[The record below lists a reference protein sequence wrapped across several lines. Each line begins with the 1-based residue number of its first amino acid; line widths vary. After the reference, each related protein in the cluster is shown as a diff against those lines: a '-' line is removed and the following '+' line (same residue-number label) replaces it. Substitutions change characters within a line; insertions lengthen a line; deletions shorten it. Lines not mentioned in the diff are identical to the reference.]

1 MKNLIAYLKVPEPEL
16 APLVQANPEFPPCA
30 ELGQFI
36 ARLHEEQ
43 RAIDRAEVERL
54 ARLRELADRD

>member
-1 MKNLIAYLKVPEPEL
+1 MNNRVSYPKEVEETRLRPQVMPD
-16 APLVQANPEFPPCA
+16 FPPCL

-43 RAIDRAEVERL
+43 EAIDRAEVERL

>member
-1 MKNLIAYLKVPEPEL
+1 MKNPIDYPKVPAKEAGLPNQ
-16 APLVQANPEFPPCA
+16 VQPEFPPCL
-30 ELGQFI
+30 ELAQFI

-43 RAIDRAEVERL
+43 QAIDRAEVERL